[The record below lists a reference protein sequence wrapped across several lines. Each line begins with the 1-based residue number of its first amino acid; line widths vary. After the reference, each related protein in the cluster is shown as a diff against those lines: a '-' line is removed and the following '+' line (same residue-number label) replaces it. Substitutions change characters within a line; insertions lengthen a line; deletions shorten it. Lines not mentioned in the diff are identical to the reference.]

1 MAEQTNNV
9 NQSDLMNPSRSAVSS
24 STTAKTLSFSNI
36 PPPSELPAFATIT
49 GREYAPSLSSQIPTT
64 STRSQTPLDSP
75 LPVPTVPDLSPSC
88 NLLVSAENVSTS
100 LAVDRPPD
108 QDVSITMDVNYSEC
122 ENLPAIQKNVY
133 DYTPSVWRWLKDT
146 VSNNNFLNTVASKAK
161 DSVGT
166 VIMTLDPQMKD
177 YLSNSSSSNL
187 YLFHCTEKT
196 WTMAYLIT
204 SSEAELFA
212 VRSAMQTVLKSIDV
226 EAINRT
232 KLPDLPLTPFGFQS
246 ALLCARRRVAQI
258 RDINL
263 QTIDD
268 SQPVITI
275 ENFVVELHAD
285 TWFHCDC
292 VYLNV
297 RELSHETY
305 VYTQLT
311 PMHANLISHM
321 RKCSEGKTFSPET
334 PGFSVS
340 VEQTISH
347 FGINPWQW
355 FPNTITLHRQ
365 DMIKNAAIAV
375 ASLYK
380 HAMSNTE

>member
-9 NQSDLMNPSRSAVSS
+9 NQSDLTNPSRSAVSS

-36 PPPSELPAFATIT
+36 PPPSELPAFATII

-177 YLSNSSSSNL
+177 YLSNSSSS
-187 YLFHCTEKT
+187 TEKT

-232 KLPDLPLTPFGFQS
+232 QLPDLPLTPFGFQS

-375 ASLYK
+375 ASLYNK
-380 HAMSNTE
+380 HAMNNTE

>member
-9 NQSDLMNPSRSAVSS
+9 NQSDLTNPSRSAVSS

-36 PPPSELPAFATIT
+36 PPPSELPAFATII

-64 STRSQTPLDSP
+64 STRSQTTLDSP

-88 NLLVSAENVSTS
+88 SLLVSAENVSTS

-177 YLSNSSSSNL
+177 YLSNSSSSSN
-187 YLFHCTEKT
+187 TEKT

-232 KLPDLPLTPFGFQS
+232 QLPDLPLTPFGFQS

-380 HAMSNTE
+380 KHAMNNTE

>member
-1 MAEQTNNV
+1 MAEQTNV
-9 NQSDLMNPSRSAVSS
+9 NQSDLPNLSRSAVS

-36 PPPSELPAFATIT
+36 PPPSELPAFATII
-49 GREYAPSLSSQIPTT
+49 GRESAPSLSSQIATT
-64 STRSQTPLDSP
+64 SARSQAPVDPT
-75 LPVPTVPDLSPSC
+75 LPAPDLTSSC
-88 NLLVSAENVSTS
+88 NLLISAENVSTPLGDQS
-100 LAVDRPPD
+100 LAATRSSD
-108 QDVSITMDVNYSEC
+108 QDISITMDMNYSGC
-122 ENLPAIQKNVY
+122 ENLPTVQNNVY
-133 DYTPSVWRWLKDT
+133 EYTPSVWRWLKNT

-177 YLSNSSSSNL
+177 YLNSSNSS
-187 YLFHCTEKT
+187 TET
-196 WTMAYLIT
+196 CTMAYLIT
-204 SSEAELFA
+204 SSEAELSA
-212 VRSAMQTVLKSIDV
+212 VRSAMQIVLRSIDV

-232 KLPDLPLTPFGFQS
+232 QMPDLPLTPLGFQS

-268 SQPVITI
+268 SQPVMTI
-275 ENFVVELHAD
+275 ENFLVELHAD

-297 RELSHETY
+297 RELSYETY
-305 VYTQLT
+305 IYTQLT

-321 RKCSEGKTFSPET
+321 RQCSEGKNFWPET

-380 HAMSNTE
+380 RAMSNTE

>member
-1 MAEQTNNV
+1 MPEQTNV
-9 NQSDLMNPSRSAVSS
+9 NQSDLPNLSRSAVS

-36 PPPSELPAFATIT
+36 PPPSELPAFATII
-49 GREYAPSLSSQIPTT
+49 GRDSAPSLSPQIATT
-64 STRSQTPLDSP
+64 SARSQAPVNPT
-75 LPVPTVPDLSPSC
+75 LPVPDLKPSC
-88 NLLVSAENVSTS
+88 NTLISAENASTPLVSVKICRLFKRMST
-100 LAVDRPPD
+100 
-108 QDVSITMDVNYSEC
+108 
-122 ENLPAIQKNVY
+122 
-133 DYTPSVWRWLKDT
+133 
-146 VSNNNFLNTVASKAK
+146 NTHLASKAK
-161 DSVGT
+161 DSVET

-177 YLSNSSSSNL
+177 YLNSSSSSSS
-187 YLFHCTEKT
+187 TET
-196 WTMAYLIT
+196 WKMAYLIT
-204 SSEAELFA
+204 SAEAELSA
-212 VRSAMQTVLKSIDV
+212 VRSAMQIVLKSIDV

-232 KLPDLPLTPFGFQS
+232 QLPDLPLTPLGFQS

-268 SQPVITI
+268 NQPVMTI
-275 ENFVVELHAD
+275 QNFLVELHAD

-297 RELSHETY
+297 REQSYETY
-305 VYTQLT
+305 IYTQLT
-311 PMHANLISHM
+311 PMNANLISHM
-321 RKCSEGKTFSPET
+321 RQCSEGKIFLPET

-380 HAMSNTE
+380 RAMMLLLNVIEN

>member
-1 MAEQTNNV
+1 MPEQTNV
-9 NQSDLMNPSRSAVSS
+9 TQSDLPNLSRSAVS

-36 PPPSELPAFATIT
+36 PPPSELPAFATII
-49 GREYAPSLSSQIPTT
+49 GRDSAPSLSPQIATT
-64 STRSQTPLDSP
+64 SARSQAPVNPT
-75 LPVPTVPDLSPSC
+75 LPVPDLKPSC
-88 NLLVSAENVSTS
+88 NTLISAENASTPLGDQS
-100 LAVDRPPD
+100 LATTKAPD
-108 QDVSITMDVNYSEC
+108 QDISITVDMNYSEC
-122 ENLPAIQKNVY
+122 ENLPTVQKNVY
-133 DYTPSVWRWLKDT
+133 EYTPSVWRWLKNT
-146 VSNNNFLNTVASKAK
+146 VSNNS
-161 DSVGT
+161 
-166 VIMTLDPQMKD
+166 
-177 YLSNSSSSNL
+177 
-187 YLFHCTEKT
+187 TET
-196 WTMAYLIT
+196 WKMAYLIT
-204 SSEAELFA
+204 SAEAELSA
-212 VRSAMQTVLKSIDV
+212 VRSAMQIVLKSIDV

-232 KLPDLPLTPFGFQS
+232 QLPDLPLTPLGFQS

-268 SQPVITI
+268 NQPVMTI
-275 ENFVVELHAD
+275 QNFLVELHAD

-297 RELSHETY
+297 REQSYETY
-305 VYTQLT
+305 IYTQLT
-311 PMHANLISHM
+311 PMNANLISHM
-321 RKCSEGKTFSPET
+321 RQCSEGKIFLPET

-380 HAMSNTE
+380 RAMSNTE

>member
-9 NQSDLMNPSRSAVSS
+9 NRSDLTNPSRSAVSS

-36 PPPSELPAFATIT
+36 PPPSELPAFATIM
-49 GREYAPSLSSQIPTT
+49 GREYTPSLSSQIPTT
-64 STRSQTPLDSP
+64 SARSQAPLDPP

-100 LAVDRPPD
+100 LAVHRPPD

-133 DYTPSVWRWLKDT
+133 DYAPSVWRWLKDT

-177 YLSNSSSSNL
+177 YLSNSSSSSGS
-187 YLFHCTEKT
+187 TEKT

-232 KLPDLPLTPFGFQS
+232 QLPDLPLTPLGFQS

-268 SQPVITI
+268 SQPVMTI

-297 RELSHETY
+297 RELNHETY

-347 FGINPWQW
+347 FGMNPWQW

-380 HAMSNTE
+380 HAISNTE

>member
-24 STTAKTLSFSNI
+24 STTAKTLSCKNFSTMLSTFISNI
-36 PPPSELPAFATIT
+36 PPPSELPAFATIM

-161 DSVGT
+161 DSVG
-166 VIMTLDPQMKD
+166 
-177 YLSNSSSSNL
+177 
-187 YLFHCTEKT
+187 TEKT

>member
-9 NQSDLMNPSRSAVSS
+9 NQSDLTNPSISAVSS

-36 PPPSELPAFATIT
+36 PPPSELPAFATII

-64 STRSQTPLDSP
+64 STRSQTPLDPP
-75 LPVPTVPDLSPSC
+75 LPPVPTVPDLSPSC

-100 LAVDRPPD
+100 LAVDRSPD

-177 YLSNSSSSNL
+177 YLSSSSSSS
-187 YLFHCTEKT
+187 TEKT
-196 WTMAYLIT
+196 WKMAYLIT

-212 VRSAMQTVLKSIDV
+212 VRSAMQTVLKSTDV

-232 KLPDLPLTPFGFQS
+232 QLPDLPLTPLGFQS

-292 VYLNV
+292 IYLNV

>member
-177 YLSNSSSSNL
+177 YLSNSSSS
-187 YLFHCTEKT
+187 TEKT

>member
-1 MAEQTNNV
+1 MPEQTNV
-9 NQSDLMNPSRSAVSS
+9 TQSDLPNLSRSAVS

-36 PPPSELPAFATIT
+36 PPPSELPAFATII
-49 GREYAPSLSSQIPTT
+49 GRDSAPSLSPQIATT
-64 STRSQTPLDSP
+64 SARSQAPVNPT
-75 LPVPTVPDLSPSC
+75 LPVPDLKPSC
-88 NLLVSAENVSTS
+88 NTLISAENASTPLGDQS
-100 LAVDRPPD
+100 LATTKAPD
-108 QDVSITMDVNYSEC
+108 QDISITVDMNYSEC
-122 ENLPAIQKNVY
+122 ENLPTVQKNVY
-133 DYTPSVWRWLKDT
+133 EYTPSVWRWLKNT
-146 VSNNNFLNTVASKAK
+146 VSNNSFLNTVASKAK
-161 DSVGT
+161 DSVET

-177 YLSNSSSSNL
+177 YLNSSSSSSSSS
-187 YLFHCTEKT
+187 TET
-196 WTMAYLIT
+196 WKMAYLIT
-204 SSEAELFA
+204 SAEAELSA
-212 VRSAMQTVLKSIDV
+212 VRSAMQIVLKSIDV

-232 KLPDLPLTPFGFQS
+232 QLPDLPLTPLGFQS

-268 SQPVITI
+268 NQPVMTI
-275 ENFVVELHAD
+275 QNFLVELHAD

-297 RELSHETY
+297 REQSYETY
-305 VYTQLT
+305 IYTQLT
-311 PMHANLISHM
+311 PMNANLISHM
-321 RKCSEGKTFSPET
+321 RQCSEGKIFLPET

-380 HAMSNTE
+380 RAMSNTE

>member
-9 NQSDLMNPSRSAVSS
+9 NQSDLTNPSRSAVSS

-177 YLSNSSSSNL
+177 YLSNSSSS
-187 YLFHCTEKT
+187 TEKT

-321 RKCSEGKTFSPET
+321 RKCSEGKTFPPET